1 MSFVSLNKEI
11 NKISAV
17 SGTYTLTLADVAGI
31 SVGTVVTVKGLPNN
45 AWNVA
50 NETIDAVNPVTKT
63 VQYSHGNAT
72 IAEQDVDG
80 VLHIHVQWIDAAY
93 VEVIL
98 GYETAGD
105 DTTYLDECVDA
116 AQDWTWRLRQ
126 SSGYKY
132 DHPSIVP
139 SADVRLGCG
148 LYALALFREKGTVD
162 GFASF
167 DGMNIPATPTLSM
180 GRILQL
186 IGCKKPQVG

>member
-1 MSFVSLNKEI
+1 MSFISLNKEI

-17 SGTYTLTLADVAGI
+17 SGTYTLTLSDVAGI
-31 SVGTVVTVKGLPNN
+31 VIGAKVDIQGLPTPS
-45 AWNVA
+45 WNVN
-50 NETIDAVNPVTKT
+50 NETVDAVNPTLKT
-63 VQYSHGNAT
+63 IQVSHGSAT

-80 VLHIHVQWIDAAY
+80 VLHLSVQWIDVEY

-98 GYETAGD
+98 GYETTGD
-105 DTTYLDECVDA
+105 DATYLDECVEA
-116 AQDWTWRLRQ
+116 AEDWTWRMRQ

-132 DHPSIVP
+132 DHPNIAP
-139 SADVRLGCG
+139 SADIRLGCG

-186 IGCKKPQVG
+186 IGCKKPRVG